1 MTAGA
6 VPAGRVARS
15 GRFDRFLGLLDAVPV
30 ADDAEALYDSQD
42 PAGALRRRNL
52 LRYLDLLADQRP
64 GMILV
69 GEAPGWRGATNTG
82 VSFMSVRELTA
93 KPGLMTQ
100 DPQGDG
106 FEVPP
111 APTALWEASS
121 RVVWAALAG
130 WPGALPISWPIFPH
144 HPHVVGDRLTNR
156 TPRPTEVR
164 SGAPVVLEL
173 IAAFGGPQV
182 VAVGRKA
189 QGALAEN
196 GIEALAV
203 RHPAQGGAAL
213 FTAQVKAL
221 AQKTSPGLA

>member
-1 MTAGA
+1 MTAA
-6 VPAGRVARS
+6 AASPERVETS
-15 GRFDRFLGLLDAVPV
+15 GRFDRFLELLDAVPV
-30 ADDAEALYDSQD
+30 ADDAEALYDPQD

-52 LRYLDLLADQRP
+52 LRYLDLLVEQRP

-100 DPQGDG
+100 DPRGDG

-130 WPGALPISWPIFPH
+130 WPGALPVSWPIFPH
-144 HPHVVGDRLTNR
+144 HPHVAGDRLTNR
-156 TPRPTEVR
+156 TPRPAEVR

-173 IAAFGGPQV
+173 IAAFGGLQV

-196 GIEALAV
+196 GIEAVAV

-213 FTAQVKAL
+213 FTSQVKAL

>member
-1 MTAGA
+1 VTAGA
-6 VPAGRVARS
+6 ASS
-15 GRFDRFLGLLDAVPV
+15 GRFDHFLELLDAVPV
-30 ADDAEALYDSQD
+30 AGDAEALYDPQD

-52 LRYLDLLADQRP
+52 LRYLHLLADQRP

-93 KPGLMTQ
+93 TPGLMTQ

-130 WPGALPISWPIFPH
+130 WPGALPVSWPIFPH

-156 TPRPTEVR
+156 TPRPAEVR

-173 IAAFGGPQV
+173 IAAFGGLRV

-213 FTAQVKAL
+213 FTEQVTAL